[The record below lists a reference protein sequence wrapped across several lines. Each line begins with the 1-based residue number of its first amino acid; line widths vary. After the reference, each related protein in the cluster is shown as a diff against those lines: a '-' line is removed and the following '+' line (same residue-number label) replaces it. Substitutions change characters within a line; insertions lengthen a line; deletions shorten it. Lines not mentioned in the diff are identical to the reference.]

1 MVQMTAKKNMRQIN
15 DHITMLE
22 LGSRDEWLQARGK
35 RIGGSEASAVVGLN
49 PYMSNTDLW
58 SIKTGRRE
66 AEDISDKPYVRYGHD
81 AEPLLRGLF
90 KLDFPDYKVGYR
102 DNNLF
107 LNSKYP
113 WAHASLDGWLQDPEG
128 RTGILEIKTTEILQS
143 MQKEKWKDRIPDNYY
158 LQVLHYMMVM
168 EADFACLKAQLKY
181 DYDGDIYLQIR
192 HYWIERQDVENDIRI
207 LSEKEEEFW
216 HHMQNGTRP
225 ATLLPE
231 I

>member
-1 MVQMTAKKNMRQIN
+1 MKTSRIN
-15 DHITMLE
+15 SRITMLE

-81 AEPLLRGLF
+81 AEPLLRELF
-90 KLDFPDYKVGYR
+90 KLDFPEYKVGYR

-107 LNSKYP
+107 LNSRYP

>member
-1 MVQMTAKKNMRQIN
+1 MKTSRIN
-15 DHITMLE
+15 SRINSRITMLE

-81 AEPLLRGLF
+81 AEPLLRELF
-90 KLDFPDYKVGYR
+90 KLDFPDYKVGYV

-107 LNSKYP
+107 LNSRYP

>member
-1 MVQMTAKKNMRQIN
+1 MKVSRIN
-15 DHITMLE
+15 SRITMLE

-81 AEPLLRGLF
+81 AEPLLRELF
-90 KLDFPDYKVGYR
+90 KLDFPDYKVGYV

-107 LNSKYP
+107 LNSRYP

-216 HHMQNGTRP
+216 HHMQNSTRP

>member
-1 MVQMTAKKNMRQIN
+1 MKVSRIN
-15 DHITMLE
+15 SRITMLE

-81 AEPLLRGLF
+81 AEPLLRELF

-107 LNSKYP
+107 LNSRYP

>member
-1 MVQMTAKKNMRQIN
+1 MRRIN

-81 AEPLLRGLF
+81 AEPLLRELF
-90 KLDFPDYKVGYR
+90 KLDFPDYKVGYV

-107 LNSKYP
+107 LK
-113 WAHASLDGWLQDPEG
+113 
-128 RTGILEIKTTEILQS
+128 
-143 MQKEKWKDRIPDNYY
+143 
-158 LQVLHYMMVM
+158 LQVSMGARFTGRL
-168 EADFACLKAQLKY
+168 AS
-181 DYDGDIYLQIR
+181 GSG
-192 HYWIERQDVENDIRI
+192 RQDRDPRDQD
-207 LSEKEEEFW
+207 
-216 HHMQNGTRP
+216 H
-225 ATLLPE
+225 
-231 I
+231 

>member
-1 MVQMTAKKNMRQIN
+1 MRRIN

-66 AEDISDKPYVRYGHD
+66 AEDISDKPYIRYGHD
-81 AEPLLRGLF
+81 AEPLLRELF
-90 KLDFPDYKVGYR
+90 KLDFPDYKVGYV

-107 LNSKYP
+107 LNSRYP

>member
-1 MVQMTAKKNMRQIN
+1 MRQIN
-15 DHITMLE
+15 DHIVMLE
-22 LGSRDEWLQARGK
+22 LGSREEWLTVRSD

-58 SIKTGRRE
+58 AIKMGLKIP
-66 AEDISDKPYVRYGHD
+66 EDISEKPYVRYGHD
-81 AEPLLRGLF
+81 AEPLLRDLF
-90 KLDFPDYKVGYR
+90 RLDFPDYKVGYV

-107 LNSKYP
+107 INSRYP

-181 DYDGDIYLQIR
+181 DYGGDIYLQIR
-192 HYWIERQDVENDIRI
+192 HYWIERADVEDDIRI
-207 LSEKEEEFW
+207 LEEREEEFW
-216 HHMQNGTRP
+216 HHMKTRKRP

>member
-1 MVQMTAKKNMRQIN
+1 MKTSRISSR
-15 DHITMLE
+15 ITMLE

-107 LNSKYP
+107 LNSRYP
-113 WAHASLDGWLQDPEG
+113 WAHASLDGWLEDPEG

-143 MQKEKWKDRIPDNYY
+143 MQKEKWKDMIPDNYF
-158 LQVLHYMMVM
+158 LQVLHFFVFFNLYFS
-168 EADFACLKAQLKY
+168 AFISISL
-181 DYDGDIYLQIR
+181 
-192 HYWIERQDVENDIRI
+192 
-207 LSEKEEEFW
+207 
-216 HHMQNGTRP
+216 
-225 ATLLPE
+225 
-231 I
+231 

>member
-1 MVQMTAKKNMRQIN
+1 MKTSRIN
-15 DHITMLE
+15 SRITMLE

-81 AEPLLRGLF
+81 AEPLLRELF
-90 KLDFPDYKVGYR
+90 KLDFPDYKVGYV

-107 LNSKYP
+107 LNSRYP

-143 MQKEKWKDRIPDNYY
+143 MQKEKWKGRIPDNYY
-158 LQVLHYMMVM
+158 LQVIHYMMVM

-192 HYWIERQDVENDIRI
+192 HYWIERLDVENDIRI
-207 LSEKEEEFW
+207 LAEKEKEFW
-216 HHMQNGTRP
+216 QHMQNGTRP

>member
-1 MVQMTAKKNMRQIN
+1 MRRIN

-35 RIGGSEASAVVGLN
+35 RIGGSEASAVVGFN

-81 AEPLLRGLF
+81 AEPLLRELF
-90 KLDFPDYKVGYR
+90 KLDFPDYKVGYV

-107 LNSKYP
+107 LNSRYP

-128 RTGILEIKTTEILQS
+128 RTGDPAEHAEGEVEGQDPGQLLPAGPS
-143 MQKEKWKDRIPDNYY
+143 
-158 LQVLHYMMVM
+158 LH
-168 EADFACLKAQLKY
+168 
-181 DYDGDIYLQIR
+181 DGDG
-192 HYWIERQDVENDIRI
+192 
-207 LSEKEEEFW
+207 S
-216 HHMQNGTRP
+216 
-225 ATLLPE
+225 
-231 I
+231 

>member
-1 MVQMTAKKNMRQIN
+1 MRRIN

-81 AEPLLRGLF
+81 AEPLLRELF

-107 LNSKYP
+107 LNSRYP

-181 DYDGDIYLQIR
+181 DYNGDIYLQIR

-207 LSEKEEEFW
+207 LSEKEKEFW
-216 HHMQNGTRP
+216 QHMQNGTRP

>member
-1 MVQMTAKKNMRQIN
+1 MRRIN

-35 RIGGSEASAVVGLN
+35 RIGGSEASAVVGFN

-81 AEPLLRGLF
+81 AEPLLRELF
-90 KLDFPDYKVGYR
+90 KLDFPDYKVGYV

-107 LNSKYP
+107 LNSRYP

-216 HHMQNGTRP
+216 HHMQNSTRP

>member
-1 MVQMTAKKNMRQIN
+1 MRRIN

-81 AEPLLRGLF
+81 AEPLLRELF
-90 KLDFPDYKVGYR
+90 KLDFPDYKVGYV

-107 LNSKYP
+107 LNSRYP

-143 MQKEKWKDRIPDNYY
+143 MQKEKWKDRIPDNYF

>member
-1 MVQMTAKKNMRQIN
+1 MRQVN
-15 DHITMLE
+15 DHIVMLE
-22 LGSRDEWLQARGK
+22 LGSREEWLTARSD

-58 SIKTGRRE
+58 DIKMGLKIP
-66 AEDISDKPYVRYGHD
+66 EDISEKPYVRYGHD
-81 AEPLLRGLF
+81 AEPLLRDLF
-90 KLDFPDYKVGYR
+90 RLDFPDYKVGYV

-107 LNSKYP
+107 INSRYP

-181 DYDGDIYLQIR
+181 DYGGDIYLQIR
-192 HYWIERQDVENDIRI
+192 HYWIERSDVEDDIRI
-207 LSEKEEEFW
+207 LEEREEEFW
-216 HHMQNGTRP
+216 HHMKTRKRP

>member
-1 MVQMTAKKNMRQIN
+1 MRRIN

-81 AEPLLRGLF
+81 AEPLLRELF

-107 LNSKYP
+107 LNSRYP

-207 LSEKEEEFW
+207 LSEQEEEFW

>member
-1 MVQMTAKKNMRQIN
+1 MRRIN
-15 DHITMLE
+15 DHITMLK

-81 AEPLLRGLF
+81 AEPLLRELF

-107 LNSKYP
+107 LNSRYP
-113 WAHASLDGWLQDPEG
+113 WAHASLDGWLEDPEG

-158 LQVLHYMMVM
+158 LQVLHYMMVI

>member
-1 MVQMTAKKNMRQIN
+1 
-15 DHITMLE
+15 MLE
-22 LGSRDEWLQARGK
+22 LGSREEWLTARSD

-58 SIKTGRRE
+58 DIKMGLKIP
-66 AEDISDKPYVRYGHD
+66 EDLSEKPYVRYGHD
-81 AEPLLRGLF
+81 AEPLLRDLF
-90 KLDFPDYKVGYR
+90 RLDFPDYKVGYV

-107 LNSKYP
+107 INSRFP

-181 DYDGDIYLQIR
+181 DYGGDIYLQIR
-192 HYWIERQDVENDIRI
+192 HYWIERSNVEDDIRI
-207 LSEKEEEFW
+207 LAEREEEFW
-216 HHMQNGTRP
+216 HHIKTRKRP

>member
-1 MVQMTAKKNMRQIN
+1 MKTSRIN
-15 DHITMLE
+15 SRITMLE
-22 LGSRDEWLQARGK
+22 LDSRDAWLKARSD

-58 SIKTGRRE
+58 DIKMGQKIP
-66 AEDISDKPYVRYGHD
+66 EDIGEKPYVRYGHN
-81 AEPLLRGLF
+81 AEPLLRDLF
-90 KLDFPDYKVGYR
+90 RLDFPEYKVGYR

-107 LNSKYP
+107 LNSRYP

-181 DYDGDIYLQIR
+181 DYDGDIFLQVR
-192 HYWIERQDVENDIRI
+192 HYWIERTDVDNDIRI
-207 LSEKEEEFW
+207 LTEQEREFW
-216 HHMQNGTRP
+216 HHMRTRKRP

>member
-1 MVQMTAKKNMRQIN
+1 MRRIN

-22 LGSRDEWLQARGK
+22 LSSRDEWLQARGK

-81 AEPLLRGLF
+81 AEPLLRELF

-107 LNSKYP
+107 LNSRYP

>member
-1 MVQMTAKKNMRQIN
+1 MRRIN

-22 LGSRDEWLQARGK
+22 LSSRDEWLQARGK

-81 AEPLLRGLF
+81 AEPLLRELF

>member
-1 MVQMTAKKNMRQIN
+1 MRQVN
-15 DHITMLE
+15 DHIVMLE
-22 LGSRDEWLQARGK
+22 LGSREEWLTARSG

-58 SIKTGRRE
+58 DIKMGVKIP
-66 AEDISDKPYVRYGHD
+66 EDISEKPYVRYGHD
-81 AEPLLRGLF
+81 AEPLLRDLF
-90 KLDFPDYKVGYR
+90 RLDFPDYKVGYV

-107 LNSKYP
+107 INSRFP

-181 DYDGDIYLQIR
+181 DYGGNIYLQIR
-192 HYWIERQDVENDIRI
+192 HYWIERSNVEDDIRI
-207 LSEKEEEFW
+207 LAEREEEFW
-216 HHMQNGTRP
+216 HHIKTRKRP

>member
-1 MVQMTAKKNMRQIN
+1 MRRIN

-35 RIGGSEASAVVGLN
+35 RIGGSEASAVVGFN

-81 AEPLLRGLF
+81 AEPLLRELF
-90 KLDFPDYKVGYR
+90 KLDFPDYKVGYV

-107 LNSKYP
+107 LNSRYP

>member
-1 MVQMTAKKNMRQIN
+1 MRRIN

-35 RIGGSEASAVVGLN
+35 RIGGSEASAVVGFN

-81 AEPLLRGLF
+81 AEPLLRELF

-107 LNSKYP
+107 LNSRYP

>member
-1 MVQMTAKKNMRQIN
+1 MRRIN

-81 AEPLLRGLF
+81 AEPLLRELF

-107 LNSKYP
+107 LNSRYP

-216 HHMQNGTRP
+216 HHMQNSTRP

>member
-1 MVQMTAKKNMRQIN
+1 MRRIN

-81 AEPLLRGLF
+81 AEPLLRELF

-107 LNSKYP
+107 LNSRYP

-192 HYWIERQDVENDIRI
+192 HYWIERQDVENDIRT

>member
-1 MVQMTAKKNMRQIN
+1 MRRIN

-107 LNSKYP
+107 LNSRYP

>member
-1 MVQMTAKKNMRQIN
+1 MKASRIN
-15 DHITMLE
+15 SRITMLE

-58 SIKTGRRE
+58 SIKTGHRE

-81 AEPLLRGLF
+81 AEPLLRELF

-107 LNSKYP
+107 LNSRYP

>member
-1 MVQMTAKKNMRQIN
+1 MRRIN

-81 AEPLLRGLF
+81 AEPLLRELF
-90 KLDFPDYKVGYR
+90 KLDFPDYKVGYV

-107 LNSKYP
+107 LNSRYP

-216 HHMQNGTRP
+216 HHMQNSTRP

>member
-1 MVQMTAKKNMRQIN
+1 MKTSR
-15 DHITMLE
+15 ITMLV

-81 AEPLLRGLF
+81 AEPLLRELF
-90 KLDFPDYKVGYR
+90 KLDFPEYKVGYR

-107 LNSKYP
+107 LNSRYP

-143 MQKEKWKDRIPDNYY
+143 MQKEKWKERIPDNYY

>member
-1 MVQMTAKKNMRQIN
+1 MRRIN

-81 AEPLLRGLF
+81 AEPLLRELF
-90 KLDFPDYKVGYR
+90 KLDFPDYKVGYV

-107 LNSKYP
+107 LNSRYP
-113 WAHASLDGWLQDPEG
+113 WAHASLDGWLEDPEG

-143 MQKEKWKDRIPDNYY
+143 MQKEKWKDMIPDNYF

-168 EADFACLKAQLKY
+168 EADFACLLAQLKY
-181 DYDGDIYLQIR
+181 DYDGDIYKQTR
-192 HYWIERQDVENDIRI
+192 HYWIERRDHENDIMF
-207 LSEKEEEFW
+207 LAEKEKEFW

>member
-1 MVQMTAKKNMRQIN
+1 MRRIN

-81 AEPLLRGLF
+81 AEPLLRELF

-107 LNSKYP
+107 LNSRYP

-143 MQKEKWKDRIPDNYY
+143 MQKEKWKDMIPDNYF

-192 HYWIERQDVENDIRI
+192 HYWIERRDHENDIMF
-207 LSEKEEEFW
+207 LAEKEKEFW
-216 HHMQNGTRP
+216 QHMQNGTRP
-225 ATLLPE
+225 AILLPE

>member
-1 MVQMTAKKNMRQIN
+1 MKASRIN
-15 DHITMLE
+15 SRITMLE

-81 AEPLLRGLF
+81 AEPLLRELF

-107 LNSKYP
+107 LNSRYP

-128 RTGILEIKTTEILQS
+128 RTGILEIKTTKILQS

-192 HYWIERQDVENDIRI
+192 HYWIERRDVENDIRI